1 MRKTRPIL
9 TALALGG
16 AVLAAGCTDPY
27 GRVDPGR
34 TALLGAGIGAA
45 AGLAGGA
52 IAADNQRRSYYDG
65 PGYGGYGGYYR
76 PAPSYYYGGR
86 PGYYYGRPRYY
97 YGY

>member
-1 MRKTRPIL
+1 MRLKTKLL

-27 GRVDPGR
+27 GRVDPAR

-45 AGLAGGA
+45 AGIGGGA
-52 IAADNQRRSYYDG
+52 IAADNQRRSYGYY
-65 PGYGGYGGYYR
+65 PGYY
-76 PAPSYYYGGR
+76 APPPP
-86 PGYYYGRPRYY
+86 PGYYYRRPRYY

>member
-1 MRKTRPIL
+1 MRNTRPIL
-9 TALALGG
+9 TAIALGG

-52 IAADNQRRSYYDG
+52 IAADNQRWSYYDG
-65 PGYGGYGGYYR
+65 PRYGYGRGYYR
-76 PAPSYYYGGR
+76 PAPSYYYGR

-97 YGY
+97 GYY